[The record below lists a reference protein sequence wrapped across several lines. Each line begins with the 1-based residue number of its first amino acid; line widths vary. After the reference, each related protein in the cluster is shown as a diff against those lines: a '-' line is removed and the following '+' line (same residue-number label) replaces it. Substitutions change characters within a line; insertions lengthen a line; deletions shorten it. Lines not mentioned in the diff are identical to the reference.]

1 MKDNVKNRIGLQ
13 ENIMN
18 TSVMVNLGRRK
29 GEREGEERNG
39 GNEKER
45 IRERNV

>member
-29 GEREGEERNG
+29 GEREGG
-39 GNEKER
+39 GKEW
-45 IRERNV
+45 RE